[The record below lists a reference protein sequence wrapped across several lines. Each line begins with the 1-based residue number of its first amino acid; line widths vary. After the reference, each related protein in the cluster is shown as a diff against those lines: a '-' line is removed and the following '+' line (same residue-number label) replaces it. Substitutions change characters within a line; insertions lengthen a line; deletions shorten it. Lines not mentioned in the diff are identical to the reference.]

1 MPRETGKARRTGGA
15 HGGVLASARTTYQ
28 DGPAPRAPHRPG
40 ARSSGSACRA
50 ERREQL
56 LAAATRAFARAGF
69 AATGLDDIA
78 AQQPSH
84 HPDAQGC
91 PGRGLVAGGLVGC
104 PHPRLVMPS
113 RARQAASRR
122 AACAQ

>member
-1 MPRETGKARRTGGA
+1 MPDRRRAWRRDGQRVNDLPGRGRLPEGA
-15 HGGVLASARTTYQ
+15 
-28 DGPAPRAPHRPG
+28 PPPG
-40 ARSSGSACRA
+40 ERSSGSACRA

-84 HPDAQGC
+84 HPDAHGC
-91 PGRGLVAGGLVGC
+91 PGVGWLRVAWWDVHTPVGDAD
-104 PHPRLVMPS
+104 
-113 RARQAASRR
+113 RADQAASRP